1 MEAVGYDTLVALA
14 TSLAAEAKSLDRR
27 ARDIKQQSAAL
38 RDYIEQL
45 QSKEDT
51 SYGKQ

>member
-1 MEAVGYDTLVALA
+1 MEEVEFDTLIALA

-27 ARDIKQQSAAL
+27 IRDIKQ
-38 RDYIEQL
+38 QL